1 MPASRG
7 VVEMEFGSLAWWHFW
22 VVVQVFLVVGIIV
35 ALALFIRWGRRKSA
49 ILKANESTES
59 Q

>member
-1 MPASRG
+1 
-7 VVEMEFGSLAWWHFW
+7 MEFGSLAWWHFW